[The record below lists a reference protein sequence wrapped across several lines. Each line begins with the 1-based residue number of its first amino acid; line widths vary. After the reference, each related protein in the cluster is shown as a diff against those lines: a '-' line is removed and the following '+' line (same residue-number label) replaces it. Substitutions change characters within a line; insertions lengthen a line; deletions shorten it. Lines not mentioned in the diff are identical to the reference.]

1 MKLNEFRFE
10 LFVWGAKEY
19 ERVVVK
25 RGRRRVWR

>member
-10 LFVWGAKEY
+10 FVWGAKEY